1 MSDRFERVD
10 PTPFD
15 AAPKAAAETSTA
27 TEGRGLAALTL
38 PVLGLLVVAALFVF
52 FLLPKLIEPGEPP
65 ASTSISSSPSAS
77 GSASTPTPQREETT
91 AEPSSPYADALEA
104 RARAEAQ
111 ELLEELIDVRENLEA
126 RGALQWG
133 EAEMAAIAEAA
144 NTGDEQ
150 YREREFEAAIA
161 SYGAA
166 LESAIALEASLPE
179 RFAQQLVATDA
190 AIEDFDT
197 EAAAAALAAAELLEP
212 GAPELEPRRAR
223 VDALEELIA
232 AVDAAESAEAAGDL
246 AAAVDAM
253 RGASER
259 DPEHQRI
266 ASELGRLRAALTTQ
280 RFNAAM
286 SEGYAALDIEQFD
299 RAESRFTNAAKL
311 RPGSEEAQAALR
323 ELGVARIAAQLKN
336 LQAQAEVSVGEED
349 WESAIKRY
357 EEALAI
363 DGSLR
368 FAREGLALAR
378 PRAAVDS
385 ALTAIIDDPARL
397 VDDAIL
403 SEARESLATAQALPE
418 PGPRLREQLAK
429 VSEIIAIASQPLP
442 VRLRSDG
449 ETEVTVYKVARLGR
463 FDERQLELRPGA
475 YVAVGRRP
483 RYRDVRVEFT
493 VGPNSRDA
501 VFVACSEPINF
512 Q

>member
-1 MSDRFERVD
+1 MSDRFQRVD

-15 AAPKAAAETSTA
+15 AAPQAAAEA
-27 TEGRGLAALTL
+27 GAAPGRGLAAMSL
-38 PVLGLLVVAALFVF
+38 PILAVLIVAALFVF
-52 FLLPKLIEPGEPP
+52 FLLPQLIEPGEPP
-65 ASTSISSSPSAS
+65 AATSVASAPSAS
-77 GSASTPTPQREETT
+77 GPGTKPAPDREDSG
-91 AEPSSPYADALEA
+91 AAAASPYADALEA

-111 ELLEELIDVRENLEA
+111 ELLEELIDVREGLEA
-126 RGALQWG
+126 RGALEWG

-144 NTGDEQ
+144 NSGDEQ
-150 YREREFEAAIA
+150 YREREFEAAIE
-161 SYGAA
+161 SYRKA
-166 LESAIALEASLPE
+166 LDSALALEASLPE
-179 RFAQQLVATDA
+179 RFAAELVATDA
-190 AIEDFDT
+190 AIEALDADD
-197 EAAAAALAAAELLEP
+197 ANAALAAAELLEP
-212 GAPELEPRRAR
+212 GAPELASRRAR
-223 VDALEELIA
+223 VEALDELIA
-232 AVDAAESAEAAGDL
+232 AVETAEAAEAEGDL
-246 AAAVDAM
+246 ATAVDAM

-266 ASELGRLRAALTTQ
+266 AAELARLQIALTTE

-286 SEGYAALDIEQFD
+286 SEGYAALDGTQFD
-299 RAESRFTNAAKL
+299 RAEARFRSAAKL

-323 ELGVARIAAQLKN
+323 ELGVARIAAQLKT
-336 LQAQAEVSVGEED
+336 LQSQAEVSARAED
-349 WESAIKRY
+349 WDDAIKRY

-368 FAREGLALAR
+368 FAREGLTLAR
-378 PRAAVDS
+378 PRAEVDR

-403 SEARESLATAQALPE
+403 REARESLAAAQNLPE
-418 PGPRLREQLAK
+418 PGPRLSGQLDQ
-429 VSEIIAIASQPLP
+429 VRDIIAIASKPLP

-493 VGPNSRDA
+493 VSPESQDA
-501 VFVACSEPINF
+501 VFVACSEPISF
-512 Q
+512 P

>member
-1 MSDRFERVD
+1 MSL
-10 PTPFD
+10 PI
-15 AAPKAAAETSTA
+15 
-27 TEGRGLAALTL
+27 LA
-38 PVLGLLVVAALFVF
+38 VLVVAALFVLF
-52 FLLPKLIEPGEPP
+52 FLPNLIEPGKPP
-65 ASTSISSSPSAS
+65 AATGVTSAPSAPRP
-77 GSASTPTPQREETT
+77 GATPAREREESGAT
-91 AEPSSPYADALEA
+91 AASPYADALEA

-111 ELLEELIDVRENLEA
+111 ELLEELIDVREDLEA
-126 RGALQWG
+126 RGALEWG
-133 EAEMAAIAEAA
+133 ETEMAAIAEAA

-150 YREREFEAAIA
+150 YREREFDAAIE

-166 LESAIALEASLPE
+166 LEAALALDASLPE
-179 RFAQQLVATDA
+179 RFAAQLAATDE
-190 AIEDFDT
+190 AIEALDAEDAST
-197 EAAAAALAAAELLEP
+197 ALAAAELLEP
-212 GAPELEPRRAR
+212 GAPELAPRRAR
-223 VDALEELIA
+223 VEALEELIA
-232 AVDAAESAEAAGDL
+232 AVESAARAEAEGDLEAA
-246 AAAVDAM
+246 VNAM

-266 ASELGRLRAALTTQ
+266 AAELARLQTALTTE

-286 SEGYAALDIEQFD
+286 SEGYAALDGEQFD
-299 RAESRFTNAAKL
+299 RAEARFRSAAKL

-323 ELGVARIAAQLKN
+323 ELGVARIAAQLKT
-336 LQAQAEVSVGEED
+336 LQSQAEIAATAED
-349 WESAIKRY
+349 WDSAIKRY

-368 FAREGLALAR
+368 FAREGLARAR
-378 PRAAVDS
+378 PRAEVDR

-403 SEARESLATAQALPE
+403 REARESLAAARSLPE
-418 PGPRLREQLAK
+418 PGPQLRDQLDR
-429 VSEIIAIASQPLP
+429 VSDIIAIASKPLP

-493 VGPNSRDA
+493 VSPESQDA
-501 VFVACSEPINF
+501 VFVACSEPISF